1 MESQIEK
8 TKNISDYYLNR
19 RSIDTD
25 KSHSFTIKDLG
36 ITDDDKVAIQ
46 SKLNGEIIY
55 IIIGEYEDEK
65 FGNITINSDINYFFN
80 NLYDPNS
87 RYNYSD
93 IIDQEFTAYISDD
106 ISKLG
111 LTKNENIYDIVLSE
125 NIDISHPTKKFFQ
138 EIFLWNEYTKTKIQ
152 QIPYITN
159 IHKIKP
165 ITDKKFKLIIQPVN
179 GYTIEWELEIPFQ
192 DDLDTNIVAQ
202 LIESEGFGDPM
213 NLEKEG
219 EIVLIHK
226 SDVSDPD
233 NMITS
238 DKNNE
243 WYITTKERYNET
255 KYNSKSF
262 DLLNYY
268 LLHSILIGSTSVILI
283 NNLAVISNQEQF
295 SLFYFVL
302 SFLLI
307 MLIISFMFLLA
318 KSIYSIPNLELN
330 NSNDTNNKST

>member
-87 RYNYSD
+87 RYTYSD

-111 LTKNENIYDIVLSE
+111 LRKNENIYDIVLSE
-125 NIDISHPTKKFFQ
+125 NIDISHPTEKFFQ

-268 LLHSILIGSTSVILI
+268 LPHSILIGSTSVILI